1 MARPRD
7 PGPVALT
14 IAGSD
19 SFGGAGIQADLKTF
33 FALGVHGATAI
44 TALTAQ
50 NSRGVSS
57 VHAVPADFVQEQI
70 SQIVSDAP
78 VAATKTGMLWDVGTV
93 EAVAEAVSAFHLQN
107 LVVDPVLHSTSKAV
121 LMRSGAG
128 PALLEKLFPLALIV
142 TPNLEEASFL
152 TGTDVRS
159 MSSMREAARILKD
172 AGPGWVL
179 VKGGHLDTHATDLL
193 FDGSAFTEFPARRVA
208 TRNTHG
214 SGCTLAAAI
223 AARVAWGDDA
233 QDAVRAAKAFVTG
246 AITHSYELGS
256 GPGPVNQRWKF
267 RAEPQDPM

>member
-1 MARPRD
+1 MRPPD
-7 PGPVALT
+7 PHPVALT

-33 FALGVHGATAI
+33 FAFGVHGATAI

-50 NSRGVSS
+50 NSLGVSS
-57 VHAVPADFVQEQI
+57 VHAVPADFVKEQI

-78 VAATKTGMLWDVGTV
+78 VAATKTGMLWDAGTV
-93 EAVAEAVSAFHLQN
+93 EAVAEAVSAFRLQK
-107 LVVDPVLHSTSKAV
+107 LIVDPVLHSTSKAV

-128 PALLEKLFPLALIV
+128 TALIEKLFPLALIV

-159 MSSMREAARILKD
+159 LSSMREAARILKD
-172 AGPGWVL
+172 AGPRWVL
-179 VKGGHLDTHATDLL
+179 VKGGHLDTDATDLL
-193 FDGSAFTEFPARRVA
+193 FDGSAFTELPAGRVA
-208 TRNTHG
+208 TGNTHG

-223 AARVAWGDDA
+223 AAGVAWGDET

-246 AITHSYELGS
+246 AIAHSYELGS
-256 GPGPVNQRWKF
+256 GPGPVNQRWRFPEKL
-267 RAEPQDPM
+267 ENPM